1 MVTATNTYL
10 LVPEF
15 ELLEP
20 PTIEDAVVALAEH
33 GDSARVLAG
42 GTDLLVQMKTGR
54 LEPAFLVSLHRIAEL
69 QRIDEPDGLT
79 VGSTVTLQ
87 ALWSHATVR
96 ERYQAL
102 AEACHAFSTV
112 QTMTMGTIGGNL
124 CNASPAA
131 DAAPALLVL
140 DAIVHARSVTGS
152 RAIPLDEFFTGP
164 GESVLGADELLESI
178 ELPPPSSNSGSAF
191 VKLGRVAADIA
202 KVCVAARVVRDGDLV
217 RECRIA
223 LGAVAPT
230 PLRARGAEA
239 SLTGERFTAAALAQA
254 IAAARDEIEP
264 ITDTRSTADYRRQVA
279 GAIVGDVL
287 RAAWE
292 RAGGEEIA

>member
-15 ELLEP
+15 ELVEP
-20 PTIEDAVVALAEH
+20 LTVADAVAALAEH
-33 GDSARVLAG
+33 GDRARVLAG
-42 GTDLLVQMKTGR
+42 GTDLLVQMKIGR

-96 ERYQAL
+96 ERYQTL

-131 DAAPALLVL
+131 DTAPALLVL

-152 RAIPLDEFFTGP
+152 RAIPLDEFFLGP
-164 GESVLGADELLESI
+164 GKSALGANELLESI
-178 ELPPPSSNSGSAF
+178 ELPPPSSDSGSAF
-191 VKLGRVAADIA
+191 VKLGRVAADIS
-202 KVCVAARVVRDGDLV
+202 KVSAAAMVVRDGDLV
-217 RECRIA
+217 RECRLA

-239 SLTGERFTAAALAQA
+239 ALTGERFTAVALAQA
-254 IAAARDEIEP
+254 IEAARDEIEP

-279 GAIVGDVL
+279 GVLVGDVL